1 MTRVSSSRIATV
13 VCVSRVAIC
22 GMPLLIPASE
32 FTVGCS
38 ATVMKFPALTTGV
51 MSSVTPV

>member
-1 MTRVSSSRIATV
+1 MTSVSSSRIATV

-22 GMPLLIPASE
+22 GMPFEIPAKL
-32 FTVGCS
+32 FTVGWS
-38 ATVMKFPALTTGV
+38 ATVMKFPAFTTGV